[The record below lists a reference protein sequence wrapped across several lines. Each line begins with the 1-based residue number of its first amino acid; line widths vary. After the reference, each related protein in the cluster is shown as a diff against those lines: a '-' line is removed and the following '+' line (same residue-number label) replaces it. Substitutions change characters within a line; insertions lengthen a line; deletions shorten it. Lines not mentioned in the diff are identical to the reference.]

1 MNSHYT
7 KGRQRYPY
15 LPASLTTLAALA
27 IANICFTP
35 RAIAF
40 SLVTATTPGTG
51 VTPNELEVFLAPDD
65 PLTFQIEVDPH
76 QPVALDVFL
85 LNDLTVSFQ
94 DDLPQVQAAIANL
107 NSASP
112 RAASDIQWGLGSF
125 TDKAI
130 FPFGGLMGRDTDGDG
145 INDEVV
151 TSADYPYRTD
161 QVLTKDLSLL
171 QAAADQLR
179 TELGTDE
186 PESQLEALL
195 QVALRSKTELGFRD
209 DAFKAVVLQTDA
221 PFHFANDH
229 YRVDANGEPLP
240 LIALDEDGNFAVRDT
255 LNPNNGDMVFDPWED
270 YPLVSQVR
278 DALME
283 ASIVPIFAV
292 TEEVRSIYDELVSE
306 LGFGEVVTLNPDSS
320 DLVSTIQEGL
330 DQALKNV
337 TLVAEGDDFD
347 YVQQIAS
354 DTAATKGATDFDVP
368 DGETAKF
375 QVTLED
381 RSGDNLTG
389 SDSFTLMALGY
400 GSVAVHVNTED
411 TNRNPQKIPEPGMA
425 IALLGVGA
433 WLTFN
438 RGRNRP

>member
-1 MNSHYT
+1 MNPHSKT
-7 KGRQRYPY
+7 QRT
-15 LPASLTTLAALA
+15 LHLALQSSLISLFAWAVTQGGSTS
-27 IANICFTP
+27 

-40 SLVTATTPGTG
+40 SVVTSSTPGTG
-51 VTPNELEVFLAPDD
+51 VTPSDIEVFLAPDD
-65 PLTFQIEVDPH
+65 PLTFQIEVDPR
-76 QPVALDVFL
+76 QPAALDVFL

-94 DDLPQVQAAIANL
+94 DDLPQVQAAIADLGNVMP
-107 NSASP
+107 SGT
-112 RAASDIQWGLGSF
+112 SDIQWGLGSF

-151 TSADYPYRTD
+151 TSADYPYRTE
-161 QVLTKDLSLL
+161 QALTRDLALL
-171 QAAADQLR
+171 QGAADQLR
-179 TELGTDE
+179 IELGTDE

-195 QVALRSKTELGFRD
+195 QVALRSQTELGFRD
-209 DAFKAVVLQTDA
+209 EAFKAVVLQTDA
-221 PFHFANDH
+221 PFHFANDP
-229 YRVDANGEPLP
+229 YRVDADGNPLP
-240 LIALDEDGNFAVRDT
+240 LIAQDEDSNFVVRDS
-255 LNPNNGDMVFDPWED
+255 LNPNNGDTVFDPWED

-278 DALME
+278 DALVE

-292 TEEVRSIYDELVSE
+292 TEEVRSIYDNLVSE
-306 LGFGEVVTLNPDSS
+306 LGFGEVVPLNSDSS

-337 TLVAEGDDFD
+337 TLMAEGDDFD
-347 YVQQIAS
+347 YVQHIAS
-354 DTAATKGATDFDVP
+354 DTTASKSATDFDVP

-389 SDSFTLMALGY
+389 SDSFTLRALGY

-411 TNRNPQKIPEPGMA
+411 TNQSPEKIPEPGMA
-425 IALLGVGA
+425 IALLGFGA
-433 WLTFN
+433 WITFN